1 MSAPFSVAL
10 PNQLQRR
17 GEIIG
22 IICGALC
29 FPFAFFGG
37 SLGRLFPDGPAGII
51 LPIVLFSAF
60 AGIIACLFGT
70 RKEAE
75 EMAGF
80 APRVGVRAGLVATLV
95 GGALTVLAASFHSL
109 GIGSPNPNSIASNIF
124 SLVLPSYRPRQIL
137 VIALLGIPPS
147 IFFGMAGALIT
158 AMVRTQPEGSGGGV
172 TSEKTPTQR
181 SKLFLFVLLFS
192 AIGYLSPFI
201 LIFKPRPKALPPPI
215 VVNTHFTPIPKWR
228 YQKPAAFGQ
237 AEVEQI
243 FLSDQRM
250 IDDLDSRKPVALSP
264 DGLRLAYCSKN
275 GNYLILRDLETLDIL
290 SSFEISPSALSW
302 EANSKR
308 LLIVTNADEKRLHV
322 LDANFR
328 LLDLPQPVEVRVPKG
343 FASWWNAE
351 SVAFVTSDGKTQFLN
366 LDTLRVETKEQS
378 IPWKSATPIEQ
389 ETILRGPPPYFFG
402 NEKWEMKIQ
411 SMTTDY
417 YIPLPVMEKWT
428 IHASWQL
435 CLSDKQKSQDYLQ
448 PAVELGED
456 DRMVATQDG
465 TKLLR
470 IRENQTTV
478 FYFGTQARPLTTF
491 KVEMPATPDTLLVD
505 ALAKKDVAA
514 FVCPPLINPLNGKTV
529 GPDRHHVK
537 GIVRVASWNEKQAE
551 FWVQQNN
558 LDIKSGDVVADLHIV
573 KDNSPQPAGAL
584 GLFEWFAVIA
594 KPENPGVIPLRSEV
608 SEWWKPMITNFK
620 SGDGTATLTKI
631 KLVSITPSLPETD
644 PFDDPSKFSHQ
655 SSSES
660 DVNKTL
666 AEFIRLHHIKSSKG
680 DVDGLVN
687 DYAEQVDH
695 FDHGLVDREY
705 IRKDETEYHA
715 PGVRLSENIV
725 TLPVIRKID
734 ASHFGATYSI
744 YYNRV
749 RPDGRWLKGY
759 ADIILQMELTSEGPR
774 ITYQRATQRDQQKGP

>member
-1 MSAPFSVAL
+1 MGSPFSVAL

-158 AMVRTQPEGSGGGV
+158 AMVRTQPEVSESGL

-201 LIFKPRPKALPPPI
+201 LIFKPRPKPMPPPI
-215 VVNTHFTPIPKWR
+215 ATQFTPIPKWR
-228 YQKPAAFGQ
+228 YQKPTDFAQ
-237 AEVEQI
+237 AEVGQI
-243 FLSDQRM
+243 FLSDQRV

-275 GNYLILRDLETLDIL
+275 GKYLVVRDLETLDIL
-290 SSFEISPSALSW
+290 SSIEISPSALSW

-308 LLIVTNADEKRLHV
+308 LLIVTDIDERRLHV

-328 LLDLPQPVEVRVPKG
+328 LLDLPQPVEVRVPRG
-343 FASWWNAE
+343 YASWWNAE
-351 SVAFVTSDGKTQFLN
+351 SVAFVLSDGKTQFLN

-378 IPWKSATPIEQ
+378 IPWKSVASIEQ
-389 ETILRGPPPYFFG
+389 EAILRGAPPYFFA

-411 SMTTDY
+411 SMTTEY
-417 YIPLPVMEKWT
+417 YIPLPVTERWR
-428 IHASWQL
+428 IRASWQL

-448 PAVELGED
+448 PAIELGED
-456 DRMVATQDG
+456 DRMAATQDG
-465 TKLLR
+465 TKFLR

-478 FYFGTQARPLTTF
+478 FYFGTQAQPITTF
-491 KVEMPATPDTLLVD
+491 KVEMPATPD
-505 ALAKKDVAA
+505 ASLAESLTKKDVAA

-537 GIVRVASWNEKQAE
+537 GVVRLASWNEKQAD

-558 LDIKSGDVVADLHIV
+558 FNIQPGDVVADLHIV
-573 KDNSPQPAGAL
+573 KDNWPQPAGAL
-584 GLFEWFAVIA
+584 GLSEWFAVVA
-594 KPENPGVIPLRSEV
+594 KPETPGVIALRSEV
-608 SEWWKPMITNFK
+608 SGWWKPMITNFK
-620 SGDGTATLTKI
+620 SGDGTAILTTI
-631 KLVSITPSLPETD
+631 KLNLIRPSLPEAT
-644 PFDDPSKFSHQ
+644 PSNDTANSSQQ
-655 SSSES
+655 SSSDS

-666 AEFIRLHHIKSSKG
+666 SEFIRLHHLKSSNG
-680 DVDGLVN
+680 DVDGLVS
-687 DYAEQVDH
+687 DYADQVDH

-715 PGVRLSENIV
+715 PGVKLSENIV
-725 TLPVIRKID
+725 TLPVTRKID
-734 ASHFGATYSI
+734 ANHFWATYSI

-759 ADIILQMELTSEGPR
+759 ADIILQVELTSEGPR
-774 ITYQRATQRDQQKGP
+774 ITYQRATQRNQQKGP